1 MISPALIE
9 DYRLKFTRNHNLVII
24 FNHFIVASLS
34 DSKILIRFSTV
45 LAELKSVLSSA
56 KIVSRCD
63 LYKIEKSLKKASNEI
78 DPKCSSDGSPDIFL
92 GKLLSILVSLRHGSL
107 F

>member
-9 DYRLKFTRNHNLVII
+9 DYRLKFTRKKFIY
-24 FNHFIVASLS
+24 HFTSLS

-63 LYKIEKSLKKASNEI
+63 LYKIEKSLKKASKEI

-92 GKLLSILVSLRHGSL
+92 RNYLQYWYH
-107 F
+107 